1 MPTKSFWCYTS
12 NGGHITHATAYQT
25 TLTEYVDFIIAQGFQ
40 YAEKS
45 SILFVCYVRYGLVVI
60 EKLCSMTTFLLY
72 TCRDLSF
79 NRLENK
85 IPDFGGLK
93 NLTNM

>member
-1 MPTKSFWCYTS
+1 MPTKSFLCYTS
-12 NGGHITHATAYQT
+12 NGGHI

-85 IPDFGGLK
+85 IPDFGGFFFDVL
-93 NLTNM
+93 